1 MKKEIKILLAGLVL
15 ILGWTLALYY
25 FPGAE
30 KKNSSVNSPSQ
41 SVIYES
47 QTDSEEQVSVIVT
60 PKNLAMNASVW
71 EFEVVLDTHS
81 AELDDDLA
89 KNSALVD
96 SSGNKYFPLG
106 WEGDPPGGHHRKVI
120 LKFQPLTGRRE
131 SVELKIFDVGG
142 VGERAFSWRLF

>member
-15 ILGWTLALYY
+15 ILGGVSALYY

-30 KKNSSVNSPSQ
+30 KKNPPVNSPSQ
-41 SVIYES
+41 SVVYEPRTNS
-47 QTDSEEQVSVIVT
+47 DGQVSVAVA

-71 EFEVVLDTHS
+71 EFEIVLDTHS
-81 AELDDDLA
+81 VELDYDLA
-89 KNSALVD
+89 KNSSLID
-96 SSGNKYFPLG
+96 SFGNKYMPLG
-106 WEGDPPGGHHRKVI
+106 WEGDPPGGHHRKGV
-120 LKFQPLTGRRE
+120 LKFQPLTGRQE